1 MDRTRL
7 VFSGAGGQGVITAG
21 IFLAE
26 AAVIFE
32 GRNAVQTQTYGAAAR
47 GGSARS
53 DVIIS
58 SDKINYPKVVQPN
71 ILICLTQEA
80 CNRYVGILRP
90 GGLLLTDT
98 RFVRLERKVD
108 AVVRQLPMYQSVMDA
123 IGNPIVLNICV
134 LGALVGLTGLVKAAS
149 ISKVMQR
156 RLRPEFLD
164 MNQQALQLG
173 LELAKN
179 TSLPK

>member
-1 MDRTRL
+1 MERTRL
-7 VFSGAGGQGVITAG
+7 VFSGSGGQGVITAG

-26 AAVIFE
+26 AAVLYE
-32 GRNAVQTQTYGAAAR
+32 GRTAVQTQSYGAAAR
-47 GGSARS
+47 GGASRS

-58 SDKINYPKVVQPN
+58 TEKINYPKVVQPN

-90 GGLLLTDT
+90 GGLLLTDS
-98 RFVRLERKVD
+98 RLVRLERKVD
-108 AVVRQLPMYQSVMDA
+108 AIVRQLPMYQSVMDD

-134 LGALVGLTGLVKAAS
+134 LGALVGLTGIVKEKSLIA
-149 ISKVMQR
+149 VMKN

-164 MNQQALQLG
+164 MNQRALQLG
-173 LELAKN
+173 IDLAKDA
-179 TSLPK
+179 

>member
-1 MDRTRL
+1 MQRTRL
-7 VFSGAGGQGVITAG
+7 VFSGSGGQGVITAG

-26 AAVIFE
+26 AAVLYE
-32 GRNAVQTQTYGAAAR
+32 GLTAVQTQTYGAAAR

-58 SDKINYPKVVQPN
+58 TEKINYPKVVQPN

-90 GGLLLTDT
+90 GGLLLIDS
-98 RFVRLERKVD
+98 RLVRLERKVD
-108 AVVRQLPMYQSVMDA
+108 ALVRQLPMYQGVMDV

-134 LGALVGLTGLVKAAS
+134 LGALVGLTGIVKENS
-149 ISKVMQR
+149 LKKVMR
-156 RLRPEFLD
+156 NRLRPEFLD
-164 MNQQALQLG
+164 MNQRALQLG
-173 LELAKN
+173 IDLAKDA
-179 TSLPK
+179 

>member
-1 MDRTRL
+1 MQRTRL

-26 AAVIFE
+26 AAVLYE
-32 GRNAVQTQTYGAAAR
+32 GLIAVQTQAYGAAAR
-47 GGSARS
+47 GGAARS

-58 SDKINYPKVVQPN
+58 NQQINYPKVTQPN

-90 GGLLLTDT
+90 GGLLLTDS
-98 RFVRLERKVD
+98 RLVTIERKVD
-108 AVVRQLPMYQSVMDA
+108 AVMRQLPMYQTVMDA
-123 IGNPIVLNICV
+123 IGNPIVFNMCV
-134 LGALVGLTGLVKAAS
+134 LGALVGLSQLVKVES
-149 ISKVMQR
+149 IIKVMAV
-156 RLRPEFLD
+156 RLRPEFLE

-173 LELAKN
+173 LDLASS
-179 TSLPK
+179 TVG